1 MLDAPPGAFLRWM
14 DASEPVPT
22 PVFLMLL
29 DFLAEMESGTN
40 MIAALIEARPTG
52 AP

>member
-1 MLDAPPGAFLRWM
+1 MLDAPPGAFLRWIE
-14 DASEPVPT
+14 AAEPVPT

-40 MIAALIEARPTG
+40 MVAAQMEKRP
-52 AP
+52 AEVP